1 VVGRAGIPAAIVAKL
16 NAVINESL
24 KNPDVAATLAKLA
37 VDVKNETPAEFAAFL
52 NEEMTTMTPVIKA
65 AGLQG
70 VE

>member
-1 VVGRAGIPAAIVAKL
+1 MVGPAGIPGNIVAKL
-16 NAVINESL
+16 NSAINESL
-24 KNPDVAATLAKLA
+24 KSPNVAATLAKLA

-52 NEEMTTMTPVIKA
+52 TEEMATMTPVIKA